1 MKLKLETGRAA
12 PPGEGGGDFEDQLIM
27 FGFERCRPY
36 TLRPRP
42 YTLHLTPYTLHPT
55 PYTLHPKPYDINQT
69 LAKEPSTRNL

>member
-36 TLRPRP
+36 TL
-42 YTLHLTPYTLHPT
+42 HSVPYTLHPT
-55 PYTLHPKPYDINQT
+55 PYTPHPSPYGIDQT
-69 LAKEPSTRNL
+69 LAQEPSARKL